1 MPDKTKKLPVGT
13 YLSTSWG
20 SDDDWLI
27 LAYLGGR
34 VDRMLESAMR
44 IPVGLLAWVLRREE

>member
-34 VDRMLESAMR
+34 VDRMLDS
-44 IPVGLLAWVLRREE
+44 